1 MFCSQLQEK
10 VFKEYVKTYDGPN
23 EMKPCSDHVKTLM
36 LDRCKNKEKSI
47 FTHVTTAIDTS
58 NVKFVFNAVVA
69 MILEENLKSSGL
81 GARLENRTR
90 DVPHLPEPETFTLI
104 CYSLA

>member
-1 MFCSQLQEK
+1 LADDKAAPTPRLGVFCSQLQEK

-23 EMKPCSDHVKTLM
+23 EMKPCADHVKGLM

-69 MILEENLKSSGL
+69 MILEANLKASGL
-81 GARLENRTR
+81 A
-90 DVPHLPEPETFTLI
+90 
-104 CYSLA
+104 